1 MLLDLGFQGF
11 QNLYDALETLLPHKR
26 KQAKKGENNTLTES
40 QQQEN
45 KAQAQARIGGIKR
58 FRIIYNQIR
67 MKHQYDMEITLG
79 ICAGLWNFL
88 IL

>member
-1 MLLDLGFQGF
+1 MDKKVLLDLGFQGF

-45 KAQAQARIGGIKR
+45 KAQAQARIYVEHSIGGIKR
-58 FRIIYNQIR
+58 FR
-67 MKHQYDMEITLG
+67 
-79 ICAGLWNFL
+79 
-88 IL
+88 